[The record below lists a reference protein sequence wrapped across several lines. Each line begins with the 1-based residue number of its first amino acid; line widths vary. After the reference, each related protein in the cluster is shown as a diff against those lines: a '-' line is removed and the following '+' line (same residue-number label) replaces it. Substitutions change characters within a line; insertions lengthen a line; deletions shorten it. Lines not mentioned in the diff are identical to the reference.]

1 MRNTLTLTG
10 ISTNNLKHV
19 SLELEY
25 RTMVGITGVSG
36 GGKSSLAFDTLY
48 KICRDEFEAIQGGY
62 AGSPNYRIDSSSGII
77 PAVGLQQIN
86 QNTNPHSTIYSYLS
100 LASKIAI
107 FALDRNGLPCPR
119 KLKITNPLNQCE
131 HCNGLG
137 HTNTYSLQKSIDYN
151 KSILENPFLPWQSK
165 SSNKLHSLLIDYA
178 NKEKI
183 PTNLP
188 FKRLSPS
195 EQKQLIYN
203 ISSEKIKVAFQ
214 ANGKRR
220 VRALAY
226 EGLAVYLG
234 RLHTSNN
241 KSDRLSLNG
250 FLDTYICE
258 KCSGSK
264 VEPEIGN
271 NIHLGS
277 LSFSEFLTKPVG
289 FIKKTLTSLNKY
301 HGSPLESLLEALINV
316 GLSYLH
322 LGRSIPSLSGG
333 ELQKLNFAK
342 MCASSIHGILVV
354 LDEIS
359 AGIHPND
366 FQPIIKQADEI
377 KKRNNM
383 IVLVEHNEFFL
394 QHCDKVICVGPEP
407 GKLGGF
413 IYSNH
418 APTYERIQLSEYLS
432 PLTFTE
438 YNSIKIN
445 NIESVDLR
453 LPKNTVTAL
462 VGPSGSGKS
471 SLARYLSEIDSKVI
485 FIDQSPIRGNIRS
498 TVSSYLGLS
507 RPMAEFYSKVHSQD
521 YRNFLPSAGYPA
533 SCEECDGT
541 GTIKFERGYE
551 SALMID
557 CPKCEGKLFSST
569 VKKYLWDSL
578 SISEV
583 YDLNINELPKGLDC
597 IARLKSARHILNSVG
612 LSHLSLNRKTST
624 LSGGELKRLKISQH
638 FMSPSLSERILII
651 DEPGAGLD
659 STSISKLMRFIVNQ
673 KKDVESL
680 VLIDH
685 KPHVFAQCEYIIEMG
700 PGSGPEGGTIIYE
713 GDPHWYYQKYNQI
726 LNHLS
731 WDRHSS

>member
-10 ISTNNLKHV
+10 VSTNNLKHV
-19 SLELEY
+19 SLELQY
-25 RTMVGITGVSG
+25 GTMVGITGVSG

-48 KICRDEFEAIQGGY
+48 KFCRDEFEAIQSGY
-62 AGSPNYRIDSSSGII
+62 AANPNYRIESSSGII

-86 QNTNPHSTIYSYLS
+86 QNTNPRSTIYSYLS
-100 LASKIAI
+100 LASKITF

-119 KLKITNPLNQCE
+119 KLKITNPLNQCRN
-131 HCNGLG
+131 CNGLG
-137 HTNTYSLQKSIDYN
+137 HTSTYSLRKSIDYN

-165 SSNKLHSLLIDYA
+165 GSNKLYSLLIDYA
-178 NKEKI
+178 NKERI

-188 FKRLSPS
+188 FKKLSLF
-195 EQKQLIYN
+195 EQNKLIYD
-203 ISSEKIKVAFQ
+203 ISSEKMKVSFQ

-220 VRALAY
+220 IRSLNY
-226 EGLAVYLG
+226 EGLAIYLD

-241 KSDRLSLNG
+241 KSDHLSLDG
-250 FLDTYICE
+250 FLDSHICE
-258 KCSGSK
+258 KCFGSK

-277 LSFSEFLTKPVG
+277 LTFSEFLTKPVS
-289 FIKKTLTSLNKY
+289 FINKTLAPLNEY
-301 HGSPLESLLEALINV
+301 HGSPLKSLLEALIEA
-316 GLSYLH
+316 GLDYLH

-366 FQPIIKQADEI
+366 FMPIIKQAHEI
-377 KKRNNM
+377 KKRNNT
-383 IVLVEHNEFFL
+383 IVLIEHNEFFL
-394 QHCDKVICVGPEP
+394 QHCDKVVWVGPEP

-413 IYSNH
+413 IYANH
-418 APTYERIQLSEYLS
+418 APTHEKIQLSEYMPPQAFS
-432 PLTFTE
+432 E

-445 NIESVDLR
+445 NIESINLR

-471 SLARYLSEIDSKVI
+471 SLARYLSNTDSKVI

-507 RPMAEFYSKVHSQD
+507 KPLAEFYSKNHGQD

-541 GTIKFERGYE
+541 GTIKFQRGYE
-551 SALMID
+551 SALIID
-557 CPKCEGKLFSST
+557 CPKCEGKLFSPT
-569 VKKYLWDSL
+569 VNKYLWNSL
-578 SISEV
+578 SISEI
-583 YDLNINELPKGLDC
+583 YDLNIKELPKNLDC
-597 IARLKSARHILNSVG
+597 IARLKNARKILDNIG
-612 LSHLSLNRKTST
+612 LAHLSLNRKTST
-624 LSGGELKRLKISQH
+624 LSGGELKRLKITQH
-638 FMSPSLSERILII
+638 FLSRSLSERILFI

-659 STSISKLMRFIVNQ
+659 SLSINKLMKFIVNQ
-673 KKDVESL
+673 KQDIKGL

-685 KPHVFAQCEYIIEMG
+685 KPQVFAQCEYIIEMG
-700 PGSGPEGGTIIYE
+700 PGSGPEGGTIVYE
-713 GDPHWYYQKYNQI
+713 GDPHGYYQKYNKI
-726 LNHLS
+726 LKRLS
-731 WDRHSS
+731 LDKD